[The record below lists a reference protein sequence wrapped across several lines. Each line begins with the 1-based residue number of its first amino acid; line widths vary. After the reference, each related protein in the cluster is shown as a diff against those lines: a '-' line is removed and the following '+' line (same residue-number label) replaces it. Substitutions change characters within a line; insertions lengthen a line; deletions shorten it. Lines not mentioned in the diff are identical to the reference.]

1 MKLDQTDVKLLQL
14 LQENAT
20 LNNKELSLKLH
31 LSIAAVHERVKK
43 LKTNGYIIKT
53 VALLDRHK
61 IGLGLISF
69 SQVFLKAHTF
79 DVIQEFE
86 KEIIK
91 LPEVMECYQIAGSY
105 DFMLRI
111 VTKDMD
117 AYNIFLRYKL
127 SLLSHVNTVHTY
139 FALSEVKSVTAFPLE
154 Q

>member
-1 MKLDQTDVKLLQL
+1 MKLDQTDIKLLEL
-14 LQENAT
+14 LQEDAT
-20 LNNKELSLKLH
+20 LNNKELSLHLH
-31 LSIAAVHERVKK
+31 LSVAATHERVKK

-53 VALLDRHK
+53 VALLDRYK

-79 DVIQEFE
+79 DVLQEFE
-86 KEIIK
+86 KEVIL

-117 AYNIFLRYKL
+117 SYNIFLRHKL
-127 SLLSHVNTVHTY
+127 SLLPHVNTVHTY
-139 FALSEVKSVTAFPLE
+139 FALSEVKSVTAYPLE
-154 Q
+154 

>member
-1 MKLDQTDVKLLQL
+1 MKLDQTDIKLLEL
-14 LQENAT
+14 LQEDAT
-20 LNNKELSLKLH
+20 LNNKELSLHLH
-31 LSIAAVHERVKK
+31 LSVAATHERVKK

-53 VALLDRHK
+53 VALLDRYK

-79 DVIQEFE
+79 DVLQEFE
-86 KEIIK
+86 KEVIL

-117 AYNIFLRYKL
+117 SYNIFLRHKL
-127 SLLSHVNTVHTY
+127 SLLPLVNTVHTY
-139 FALSEVKSVTAFPLE
+139 FALSEVKSVTAYPLE
-154 Q
+154 